1 MLKRLQEE
9 LPKHGFTPLTPPEYQ
24 GSYVVFSSEGTGAR
38 FRDALKQAKIYVSV
52 YKNKIRISPS
62 VYNDMGDIDR
72 LLKILCA

>member
-9 LPKHGFTPLTPPEYQ
+9 LPRHGFARLTPPEFQ
-24 GSYVVFSSEGTGAR
+24 GSYVVFSFEGAGAR
-38 FRDALKQAKIYVSV
+38 FRDALKEAKIYVTL
-52 YKNKIRISPS
+52 YKNKIRISPT